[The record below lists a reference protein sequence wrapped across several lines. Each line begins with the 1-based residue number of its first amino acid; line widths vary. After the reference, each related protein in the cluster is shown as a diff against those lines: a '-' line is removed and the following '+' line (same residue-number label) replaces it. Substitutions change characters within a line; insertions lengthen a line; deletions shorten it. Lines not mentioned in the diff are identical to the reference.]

1 MLEALITKESNG
13 LVMANA
19 IASLE
24 EISLLS
30 GKRHIRMNEA
40 LLSRVLV
47 AINECMEWAQVFI
60 LDFLSKYSPKDEKE
74 AEM

>member
-1 MLEALITKESNG
+1 MLEVLITKEPNG

-24 EISLLS
+24 EISVVS
-30 GKRHIRMNEA
+30 GKKHIKMDGA

-60 LDFLSKYSPKDEKE
+60 LDFLCKYNPKDEK
-74 AEM
+74 

>member
-1 MLEALITKESNG
+1 MTKEPNG
-13 LVMANA
+13 LVLANA

-24 EISLLS
+24 EISILS
-30 GKRHIRMNEA
+30 GKRHIKVDQQ
-40 LLSRVLV
+40 LLSRILV

-60 LDFLSKYSPKDEKE
+60 LDFLSKYNPKDEKE